1 MKRTLPKK
9 WYIKVNKSNLKE
21 LGKWRSAGAHGQMRP
36 DNPFPC
42 GYCTSETGF
51 WMSSK
56 PAGFTEITTAEFRKF
71 VLKTP
76 TVKKSPAKFTLP
88 KRWCVQRETFTHET
102 INSWINA
109 NLLPGE
115 NKYSASDGWIYSERV
130 SRGTNFRSDTDG
142 FSVLTHDKFT
152 PITFEQ
158 FKEFVLKETPVK
170 PKTTRRTGPSKVVP
184 IDVKAILPENY
195 VVSVTSKTEED
206 EVATQLKE
214 NEWKG
219 IVRHNYVIWD
229 KNSKG
234 AALYDVIPSKA
245 IGWPILTYAEW
256 KELYYPK
263 PTATTT
269 NKVTIEEIMAR
280 PDYTW
285 IRCTTVEQGRK
296 IGEYYYSNGKRTWE
310 DFNFNGLKEFYCYSH
325 CKNHYCG
332 GWNPRIYNSNPVVD
346 FNDVIFPTKA
356 ILPIEDFGIVV
367 GKGEAAEILR
377 WFDSYGYNTSGW
389 NGNADVDYVYFVNK
403 DKRVD
408 CTCLKESIKQIFT
421 LTQIKEMTQKTQKIV
436 GYKAPTDLWDGDVKK
451 GEIFIL
457 AGKANYCPK
466 DNQIEELY
474 IPKELVETWEPVYE
488 EVIKSKVTNL
498 GTPKRKFTI
507 YKDKVEVV
515 GGDEETRIFSN
526 EQVDAI
532 AKMFTSC
539 TVRSLTTKV
548 NSVQVGCDD
557 GTSLTLGDIEI
568 IKRTQSLL

>member
-21 LGKWRSAGAHGQMRP
+21 LGKWRSAGAYGQMRP

-42 GYCTSETGF
+42 GYCTSETGYCTSETGF

-88 KRWCVQRETFTHET
+88 KRW
-102 INSWINA
+102 
-109 NLLPGE
+109 
-115 NKYSASDGWIYSERV
+115 
-130 SRGTNFRSDTDG
+130 
-142 FSVLTHDKFT
+142 
-152 PITFEQ
+152 
-158 FKEFVLKETPVK
+158 
-170 PKTTRRTGPSKVVP
+170 
-184 IDVKAILPENY
+184 
-195 VVSVTSKTEED
+195 
-206 EVATQLKE
+206 
-214 NEWKG
+214 
-219 IVRHNYVIWD
+219 
-229 KNSKG
+229 
-234 AALYDVIPSKA
+234 
-245 IGWPILTYAEW
+245 
-256 KELYYPK
+256 
-263 PTATTT
+263 
-269 NKVTIEEIMAR
+269 
-280 PDYTW
+280 
-285 IRCTTVEQGRK
+285 
-296 IGEYYYSNGKRTWE
+296 
-310 DFNFNGLKEFYCYSH
+310 
-325 CKNHYCG
+325 
-332 GWNPRIYNSNPVVD
+332 
-346 FNDVIFPTKA
+346 KA

-367 GKGEAAEILR
+367 GRGEAAAILK
-377 WFDSYGYNTSGW
+377 WFESYGYNTSGW

-408 CTCLKESIKQIFT
+408 CTCLKENIKQIFT